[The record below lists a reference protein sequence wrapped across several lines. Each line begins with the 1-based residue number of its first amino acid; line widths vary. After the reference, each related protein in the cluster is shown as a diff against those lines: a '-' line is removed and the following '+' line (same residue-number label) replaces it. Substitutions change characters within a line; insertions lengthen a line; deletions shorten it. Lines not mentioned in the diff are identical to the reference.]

1 MCQGNTIWG
10 FRHYLC
16 HGGIVCTLA
25 VTLFVFWQ
33 YYLCLGGTIC
43 GLGGTPVACP
53 RIGIGTGL
61 GIGVEGA
68 RRTQYARGAT
78 LRRPMRKVREG
89 RREDNPEHAPPP
101 AFSSPKAQKRKGR
114 RMKHKENIKRRSQIK
129 KHQEKTFQ
137 EVPIARHMYLITK
150 RLLNCSNKQK
160 RLVLM

>member
-1 MCQGNTIWG
+1 MCQGNTICV
-10 FRHYLC
+10 FRYYLC

-25 VTLFVFWQ
+25 VTLFVLWQ

-43 GLGGTPVACP
+43 GLGGTPVVFP

-101 AFSSPKAQKRKGR
+101 RSPRPRPPPPQKRR
-114 RMKHKENIKRRSQIK
+114 EHKKTPKEDDRSKSTRK
-129 KHQEKTFQ
+129 KPSKKYRFHAIY
-137 EVPIARHMYLITK
+137 V
-150 RLLNCSNKQK
+150 
-160 RLVLM
+160 

>member
-1 MCQGNTIWG
+1 MCLGNTICV

-16 HGGIVCTLA
+16 LGGTVCTLA
-25 VTLFVFWQ
+25 VTLFVLLQ
-33 YYLCLGGTIC
+33 HYLCLGGTIC

-89 RREDNPEHAPPP
+89 RREDNPEHAPP
-101 AFSSPKAQKRKGR
+101 AFSSPKAPQNKRR
-114 RMKHKENIKRRSQIK
+114 RRKHKKNTKRRSQIK

-137 EVPIARHMYLITK
+137 EVPIARHICLITK

-160 RLVLM
+160 RLFIM

>member
-1 MCQGNTIWG
+1 MGRNLCQGNAICV
-10 FRHYLC
+10 FLHYLC

-25 VTLFVFWQ
+25 VTLFVLWQ

-89 RREDNPEHAPPP
+89 RREDNPEHAPPRVLL
-101 AFSSPKAQKRKGR
+101 AQVPL
-114 RMKHKENIKRRSQIK
+114 K
-129 KHQEKTFQ
+129 KINKT
-137 EVPIARHMYLITK
+137 
-150 RLLNCSNKQK
+150 
-160 RLVLM
+160 

>member
-1 MCQGNTIWG
+1 MCQSNTIWG

-89 RREDNPEHAPPP
+89 RREDNPEHASLPR
-101 AFSSPKAQKRKGR
+101 SPHPRPKKRGR
-114 RMKHKENIKRRSQIK
+114 RRKHKKNTKRRSQIEK
-129 KHQEKTFQ
+129 NQEKRSKKYTSHTIY
-137 EVPIARHMYLITK
+137 V
-150 RLLNCSNKQK
+150 
-160 RLVLM
+160 

>member
-25 VTLFVFWQ
+25 VTLFVLWQ

-89 RREDNPEHAPPP
+89 RREDNPEQAPPP
-101 AFSSPKAQKRKGR
+101 RSPRPRPPHKKEEEENIRKTPKEDHRSKSTRKGR
-114 RMKHKENIKRRSQIK
+114 SK
-129 KHQEKTFQ
+129 KYPLHTIY
-137 EVPIARHMYLITK
+137 V
-150 RLLNCSNKQK
+150 
-160 RLVLM
+160 